1 MYHFALVTSP
11 WEILII
17 KHSMSPLSRIETL
30 KNSFFTQI
38 YRPWNELPLNIRDSN
53 TELVYREKLFHYFY
67 DKFSA
72 NFLS

>member
-1 MYHFALVTSP
+1 
-11 WEILII
+11 
-17 KHSMSPLSRIETL
+17 MSPLSRTETL

-38 YRPWNELPLNIRDSN
+38 YRPWNELPLNIRYSN